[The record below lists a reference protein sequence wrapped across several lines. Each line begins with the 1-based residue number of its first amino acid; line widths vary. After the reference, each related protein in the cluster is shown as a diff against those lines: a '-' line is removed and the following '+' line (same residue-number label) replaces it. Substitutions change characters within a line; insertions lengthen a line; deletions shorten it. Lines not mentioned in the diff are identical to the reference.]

1 STYTHPATNPPN
13 AVPSSVPSGSPPYPG
28 CTACHRPNTTAI
40 SASAPRPADS
50 GGPTRA
56 RRKASS
62 SVTSATVVSATRKKM
77 NAAAKPD
84 AGTTGRSTTTSSMTG
99 RSAAAAAAPYQR
111 TRARCRVAATAPPQA
126 ATPASSARDAARSS
140 RHNRAR
146 SASLPCQMS
155 AAAHAAPTAKPR
167 ATSGA
172 ARSEPAGPHEN
183 PSGSRA
189 ASSAIRAHTPAASG
203 TAVPPASC
211 RTAARRGRTAAGHQ
225 RRHQPVEHVD
235 PPHLR
240 EPLRERDRAT
250 RHRRRHGIA
259 DVDADAH
266 GEPLQ
271 SLALPPPFAQNAGE
285 LAVVEQH
292 IVGPFETAD
301 RPAEQCIDRVRD
313 GQAGANRY
321 GAQHGVLRAQQH
333 AEPDTAGRG
342 VPRAAVSPPAGG
354 LLLGDH
360 RGRRGRALEPEL
372 VNRIERRR
380 ELPEQPALRHAPP
393 RRELRRRH
401 AVQGHAILPATS
413 ATMPTIIAPL
423 STRLFRCSLP

>member
-1 STYTHPATNPPN
+1 
-13 AVPSSVPSGSPPYPG
+13 
-28 CTACHRPNTTAI
+28 
-40 SASAPRPADS
+40 ASAPRPADS

-77 NAAAKPD
+77 NAAAKPE

-155 AAAHAAPTAKPR
+155 AAALDMPFANADRPRPEVHEQRAVGTDAP
-167 ATSGA
+167 
-172 ARSEPAGPHEN
+172 GP
-183 PSGSRA
+183 
-189 ASSAIRAHTPAASG
+189 
-203 TAVPPASC
+203 
-211 RTAARRGRTAAGHQ
+211 ARRGGAELAAPQPVALGEGRTLALRERRVERGAADQ

-240 EPLRERDRAT
+240 KPLCERDRAT

-301 RPAEQCIDRVRD
+301 RPAEQR
-313 GQAGANRY
+313 
-321 GAQHGVLRAQQH
+321 
-333 AEPDTAGRG
+333 
-342 VPRAAVSPPAGG
+342 
-354 LLLGDH
+354 
-360 RGRRGRALEPEL
+360 
-372 VNRIERRR
+372 
-380 ELPEQPALRHAPP
+380 
-393 RRELRRRH
+393 
-401 AVQGHAILPATS
+401 
-413 ATMPTIIAPL
+413 
-423 STRLFRCSLP
+423 